1 MNERVYL
8 IPPAVF
14 APVTLTVA
22 AIVTGV
28 VESWWFLFSIPFI
41 WLGSICAAPNLNL
54 VNGCFA
60 YLAIILGF
68 VVTAFFRPLGFA
80 ILAGA
85 AFGYYASAAEKWIRM
100 RPAPDA

>member
-22 AIVTGV
+22 AIVASF
-28 VESWWFLFSIPFI
+28 VESWWFLTSLPFI

-54 VNGCFA
+54 ANGCLA
-60 YLAIILGF
+60 YLSIIFGF
-68 VVTAFFRPLGFA
+68 VVLAFFRPLGFA
-80 ILAGA
+80 ILVGAMAG
-85 AFGYYASAAEKWIRM
+85 FYASAAEKWIRM